1 MDNWRF
7 QVGHRRDW
15 VWRGWVT
22 HYSYLRARTPERED
36 PPLHLQATPKA
47 PLLLLHGFG
56 GSIGHW
62 RNNIPALSEHHS
74 LYALD
79 LLGFGSSQKA
89 IAQYGTD
96 LWLEQVYDF
105 WRTFIQEPVILV
117 GHSIGSMVCLA
128 LAVKYPE
135 MVQGMVM
142 FTLPDASVLGL
153 PKWLGSK
160 PVKQLTA
167 IPLGLAKRIV
177 TFPPLFVLLFRT
189 IRRPRVLKGWAKG
202 AYGQASAVN
211 DDLVDVFSSPAY
223 DRGAA
228 RALMAMINAKS
239 SGEAYLAKDVLP
251 RIQVPMLLVWGKK
264 DQAVPFS
271 LARKFL
277 AYSDRIEL
285 IALDD
290 IGHCA
295 HDECPEVSNQ
305 AILSWIDSWGTRDAG
320 GI

>member
-1 MDNWRF
+1 MDNWRY

-15 VWRGWVT
+15 IWRGWIT
-22 HYSYLRARTPERED
+22 HYSYQRSQSKD
-36 PPLHLQATPKA
+36 PQAEPKA

-62 RNNIPALSEHHS
+62 RNNIPVLAQHHS

-89 IAQYGTD
+89 IAPYGTD

-117 GHSIGSMVCLA
+117 GHSIGSMICLA

-142 FTLPDASVLGL
+142 FTLPDASVLGG
-153 PKWLGSK
+153 PKWLRSK
-160 PVKQLTA
+160 LVKGLTA
-167 IPLGLAKRIV
+167 IPLGLAKRLV
-177 TFPPLFVLLFRT
+177 TFPPLFVPLFRT
-189 IRRPRVLKGWAKG
+189 IRKPGVLKSWAKG
-202 AYGQASAVN
+202 AYGQGTAVN

-223 DRGAA
+223 NRGAA
-228 RALMAMINAKS
+228 RALMAMINAKP
-239 SGEAYLAKDVLP
+239 SGDYAAREVLP
-251 RIQVPMLLVWGKK
+251 TIQVPMLLVWGKK

-271 LARKFL
+271 LAQKCL

-285 IALDD
+285 LELDD

-305 AILSWIDSWGTRDAG
+305 AILSWIDSWGSRGANIG
-320 GI
+320 A